1 MQLSLDELI
10 ASVGRS
16 ISAAQGAIEEH
27 SLARFFDYFET
38 SQQNGLGGEALK
50 PKTISMLLPSQE
62 DISRPAQVDIPLSAL
77 AHHRQV
83 SLDKVTVKVK
93 ARLESS
99 NDRLM
104 ADMSAPVSNE
114 CSDPSASQEDVGEI
128 NLTFNVG
135 DSSEGV
141 ARVVQN
147 ITKMI

>member
-16 ISAAQGAIEEH
+16 ISAAQGAIEAH
-27 SLARFFDYFET
+27 SLERFFDYFET
-38 SQQNGLGGEALK
+38 MQSNGLGGESLK

-62 DISRPAQVDIPLSAL
+62 DMSRQAQVDIPLSAL

-93 ARLESS
+93 ARLESGS
-99 NDRLM
+99 GRVM
-104 ADMSAPVSNE
+104 ADMGAPISNE
-114 CSDPSASQEDVGEI
+114 STDPTASQEDVGEI

-147 ITKMI
+147 ITKTI

>member
-10 ASVGRS
+10 ASVGKS

-27 SLARFFDYFET
+27 SLERFFDYFET
-38 SQQNGLGGEALK
+38 SQPNDLMTASLK

-62 DISRPAQVDIPLSAL
+62 DISKSAQVDIPLSAL

-93 ARLESS
+93 VRLESS
-99 NDRLM
+99 SDRLM
-104 ADMSAPVSNE
+104 ADMGAPVSNE
-114 CSDPSASQEDVGEI
+114 CSDSNDSEENVGEI

-147 ITKMI
+147 ITKTI

>member
-10 ASVGRS
+10 ASVGKS
-16 ISAAQGAIEEH
+16 ISAAQGAIEEY
-27 SLARFFDYFET
+27 SLERFFDYFET
-38 SQQNGLGGEALK
+38 SQPNGLMTASLK

-62 DISRPAQVDIPLSAL
+62 DISKSAQVDIPLSAL

-93 ARLESS
+93 ARLESG

-104 ADMSAPVSNE
+104 ADMGAPVSNE
-114 CSDPSASQEDVGEI
+114 CSDPNASQEDVGEI

-147 ITKMI
+147 ITKTI